1 MNFRIFV
8 LTLLAALSTAGAEV
22 ATSAEK
28 EKKVHNNR
36 VEYGFIQTG
45 MRDIQFDEMYPG
57 FAESHSGNFLELENK
72 SILDYSIHVFRPTNL
87 ELFDVYVRKIP
98 ATIKNP
104 PAELICDYP
113 QGGIFLVPPKT
124 ETGITRT
131 LLYSYDYLVCIG
143 EGEIGA
149 KRLLEKYIEKYGNY
163 DRKDYDR
170 NQHIYYNVKERFE
183 VRVKPVTSKDG
194 VGALL
199 ITVYDSSV
207 FEKTYKAW
215 RAHIRRLE
223 ESSKEKF

>member
-8 LTLLAALSTAGAEV
+8 LALLALLTTGGAETV
-22 ATSAEK
+22 FSAQK
-28 EKKVHNNR
+28 EKKAHNNR

-45 MRDIQFDEMYPG
+45 MRDIQFDELYPG
-57 FAESHSGNFLELENK
+57 FLEAHIGTFLELEKK
-72 SILDYSIHVFRPTNL
+72 SILDYSIHVSRPTNL
-87 ELFDVYVRKIP
+87 ELFDVYVRRIPTKIVKP
-98 ATIKNP
+98 S
-104 PAELICDYP
+104 AELICDYP
-113 QGGIFLVPPKT
+113 QGGIFMTPPKT
-124 ETGITRT
+124 ENGVKRT

-143 EGEIGA
+143 EGEVSA

-163 DRKDYDR
+163 DKKDYDR

-194 VGALL
+194 VGGLL
-199 ITVYDSSV
+199 ITVYDSAV

-223 ESSKEKF
+223 EASKEKF